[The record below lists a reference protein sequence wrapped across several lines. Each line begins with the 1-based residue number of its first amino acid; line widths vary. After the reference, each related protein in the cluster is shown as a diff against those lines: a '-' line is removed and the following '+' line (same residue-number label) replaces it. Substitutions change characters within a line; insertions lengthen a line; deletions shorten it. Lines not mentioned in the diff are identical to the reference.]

1 MDTSADDI
9 SCRPIA
15 TPFGESLPVPGLGQD
30 SNGNAE
36 SRLSLLRELGEQA
49 VLETIFRR
57 GPITRPEIAV
67 ATELSKPTV
76 SAAVSRLEQSGLI
89 RASGRR
95 TGQRGRNPVA
105 YTVSKKA
112 GFVVGGDI
120 GGTNLRVAAAD
131 LFGEPIWDLKQP
143 TTKAGGRALGMQVLE
158 MVTEVIDRASTGH
171 GRALALAISTPGII
185 DQSTGRVT
193 SLAYNVAPEGGFDPV
208 EVIRDR
214 LDMPVLVENNVN
226 LAAVG
231 EKWFGLARGV
241 STMVFISVGAGIG
254 MGVVIDDELVRG
266 AHGAAGEIGYLPLAG
281 DPFDPRHRLHGGLE
295 DEIGAAGIIDAFN
308 DGRGP
313 GDPELATVHE
323 VFQLA
328 AHGHAAARAVVD
340 HVAAR
345 LGTAIATVCAIL
357 DPELV
362 VLGGGIGAS
371 PMLLPPVRGAA
382 ASLVPITARIET
394 SLLGDRAAL
403 QGAIAVALNTAR
415 ISLLSTGGAPA
426 RPSAAIASRRP

>member
-1 MDTSADDI
+1 MS
-9 SCRPIA
+9 RP
-15 TPFGESLPVPGLGQD
+15 SQD
-30 SNGNAE
+30 SNVAAE

-57 GPITRPEIAV
+57 GPITRPEIAI

-76 SAAVSRLEQSGLI
+76 SAAVSRLEHGGLI

-95 TGQRGRNPVA
+95 TGQRGRNPIA
-105 YTVSKKA
+105 YMVSKQV
-112 GFVVGGDI
+112 GFVVGADI
-120 GGTNLRVAAAD
+120 GGSNLRVAAAD
-131 LFGEPIWDLKQP
+131 LFGEPIYDLKQP
-143 TTKAGGRALGMQVLE
+143 TTKAPGRALGMQLLE
-158 MVTEVIDRASTGH
+158 MVSEAIDSAGSVH
-171 GRALALAISTPGII
+171 GRPLALAISTPGII

-214 LDMPVLVENNVN
+214 LDIPVLVENNVN

-241 STMVFISVGAGIG
+241 STMVFILLGVGIG
-254 MGVVIDDELVRG
+254 MGIVIDDEVVRG
-266 AHGAAGEIGYLPLAG
+266 AHGAAGEIGYLPLSV

-295 DEIGAAGIIDAFN
+295 DEIGAGGIVAAYN
-308 DGRGP
+308 DGRATD
-313 GDPELATVHE
+313 DPELSAVHE
-323 VFQLA
+323 VFELA
-328 AHGHAAARAVVD
+328 TQGNAAARTIVEL
-340 HVAAR
+340 VAAR

-362 VLGGGIGAS
+362 VLGGGIGSS
-371 PMLLPPVRGAA
+371 PLLLSPVRGAA

-403 QGAIAVALNTAR
+403 RGAIAVALNTAR
-415 ISLLSTGGAPA
+415 ASLLSAGGSPPVRAQPA
-426 RPSAAIASRRP
+426 RGAARRRA